1 MYMDKMLEFS
11 DGEVFA
17 SEAATTET
25 VSTDIAD
32 LGVSETDAFG
42 TTIYANIG
50 EADGLV
56 WHVFVNEALVG
67 SSSTLTCELV
77 VKASAASMSAGSTII
92 DSFIIAE
99 ATAKGTHYQRP
110 VPAGVD
116 LLRYMAVLYRANTG
130 TLTSATIDSWI
141 GMDRNKTDSSG
152 GAIQT

>member
-11 DGEVFA
+11 DGEVFS

-25 VSTDIAD
+25 VSEDIAN
-32 LGVSETDAFG
+32 LGVAETDAFG

-56 WHVFVNEALVG
+56 WHVFISAALVG
-67 SSSTLTCELV
+67 SGATLTCELS
-77 VKASAASMSAGSTII
+77 VKSTASTMSSGSTII
-92 DSFIIAE
+92 DSFIIP
-99 ATAKGTHYQRP
+99 ATAAAGTHYQRP
-110 VPAGVD
+110 LPAGVD
-116 LLRYMAVLYRANTG
+116 LLQYMCVLYRANTQ

-152 GAIQT
+152 GAIV